1 MLEHLEAMIPG
12 LDPDMADDM
21 EILRASERA
30 QIAMGRGQLDEALR
44 QLELAGQW
52 LKEDKKEVAYYKSI

>member
-1 MLEHLEAMIPG
+1 MIPG

-30 QIAMGRGQLDEALR
+30 QIAMGRGQLDEALN
-44 QLELAGQW
+44 
-52 LKEDKKEVAYYKSI
+52 D